1 VSLIFLTRLKK
12 AKNRIE
18 KESKLL
24 IGDVLIHYDPRV
36 VVFKPL
42 LGGGPANV
50 LVVSVIFCPDFAAR

>member
-42 LGGGPANV
+42 LGGG
-50 LVVSVIFCPDFAAR
+50 LLTCLL